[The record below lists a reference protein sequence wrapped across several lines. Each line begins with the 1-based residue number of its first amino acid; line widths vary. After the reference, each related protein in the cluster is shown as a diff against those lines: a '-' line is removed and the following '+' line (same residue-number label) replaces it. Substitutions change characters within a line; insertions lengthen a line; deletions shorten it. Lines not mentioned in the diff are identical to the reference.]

1 MVPQPRKEA
10 EGVKH
15 IMTTPYESGKRFEV
29 EMTRSIE
36 KLKEKYGAGL
46 YHWRIKDAISFGA
59 DTKYHKVPCD
69 HLVVLDG
76 QSYFIEDK
84 SSWKEEYYPLKY
96 IREHQWEA
104 LKTLMMAGGRAY
116 FAFAKRNRDNI
127 TEKAW
132 IMDYTSVVLLHES
145 GGNKLEWSD
154 IDYYGT
160 RLKKIA
166 GRKIFTYELG
176 GVIR

>member
-1 MVPQPRKEA
+1 
-10 EGVKH
+10 
-15 IMTTPYESGKRFEV
+15 MTTPYESGKRFEV

-76 QSYFIEDK
+76 RSYFIEDK
-84 SSWKEEYYPLKY
+84 SSWKEEYYPLGY
-96 IREHQWEA
+96 IKEHQWEA
-104 LKTLMMAGGRAY
+104 LKALLRAGGQSY
-116 FAFAKRNRDNI
+116 FAFAKRNEDNI

-132 IMDYTSVVLLHES
+132 IMGYTSVVLLHHNS
-145 GGNKLEWSD
+145 NKLPWSD
-154 IDYYGT
+154 IEYYGT
-160 RLKKIA
+160 PLKKIA
-166 GRKIFTYELG
+166 GRKIFTYDLSE
-176 GVIR
+176 VIK